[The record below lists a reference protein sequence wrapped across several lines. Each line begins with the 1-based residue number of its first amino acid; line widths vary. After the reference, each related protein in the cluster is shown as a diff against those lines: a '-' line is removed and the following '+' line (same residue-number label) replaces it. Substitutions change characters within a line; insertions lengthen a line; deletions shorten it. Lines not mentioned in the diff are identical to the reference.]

1 MQITNATTLAN
12 VTSAVTAANGTY
24 TASNVPAGSY
34 FVRTQNSLGYFDE
47 IHNDVQCFG
56 CNLAT
61 AGGTPIAFA
70 GSAGGAATIDFAL
83 TRGGQITG
91 RITDA
96 ATGAALGGA
105 QVQIL
110 DASARILSTTTTS
123 NVAATLGNYGTSGLP
138 AGTYFLRAA
147 PGVTFHISE
156 VYDDLACVPC
166 RVERRDTDS
175 GDGRS
180 DGDGD

>member
-12 VTSAVTAANGTY
+12 VTSVVTAANGTY

-47 IHNDVQCFG
+47 IHNNVQCFG

-123 NVAATLGNYGTSGLP
+123 NVVATSSTMAPVDFPPARTSFARRPVSRSTSPRSTTISP
-138 AGTYFLRAA
+138 AYRA
-147 PGVTFHISE
+147 V
-156 VYDDLACVPC
+156 
-166 RVERRDTDS
+166 
-175 GDGRS
+175 
-180 DGDGD
+180 